1 MSMNINNLPAQH
13 LIPFFLVTE
22 LHASFRIHSAC
33 VIWVDLTSPL
43 ARKACDPGPSHKQN
57 PSPNH
62 RNGLDGLTDV
72 AEDVK
77 TDRSRISMG
86 FPGGI
91 VVKNLPA
98 NAGDSRDTSLI
109 PGLGRS
115 LGGRHGNP
123 LQYSCLENP
132 HGQSSLAGYGP

>member
-1 MSMNINNLPAQH
+1 MTQ
-13 LIPFFLVTE
+13 
-22 LHASFRIHSAC
+22 
-33 VIWVDLTSPL
+33 
-43 ARKACDPGPSHKQN
+43 GQSHKQN

-77 TDRSRISMG
+77 MDRSRLSMS
-86 FPGGI
+86 FPGGR
-91 VVKNLPA
+91 VVKNPPA
-98 NAGDSRDTSLI
+98 SAGDSRDTGLI

-123 LQYSCLENP
+123 PQYSCLETP
-132 HGQSSLAGYGP
+132 HGQSRLAGYSP

>member
-1 MSMNINNLPAQH
+1 MNINNLPAQH
-13 LIPFFLVTE
+13 VLRFFLVTE
-22 LHASFRIHSAC
+22 HHVSFRIHSAC

-72 AEDVK
+72 AKDVK
-77 TDRSRISMG
+77 MDRSRISIG

-98 NAGDSRDTSLI
+98 DAGD
-109 PGLGRS
+109 
-115 LGGRHGNP
+115 
-123 LQYSCLENP
+123 
-132 HGQSSLAGYGP
+132 A

>member
-1 MSMNINNLPAQH
+1 MNINNLPAQH
-13 LIPFFLVTE
+13 VLRFFLVTE
-22 LHASFRIHSAC
+22 HHVSFRIHSAC

-72 AEDVK
+72 AKDVK
-77 TDRSRISMG
+77 MDRSRISIG

-98 NAGDSRDTSLI
+98 NSGATGEAGSI
-109 PGLGRS
+109 PGFGKS
-115 LGGRHGNP
+115 PGGGNGYL
-123 LQYSCLENP
+123 LQYSCLEKSMNRGAWRAIV
-132 HGQSSLAGYGP
+132 HRI

>member
-1 MSMNINNLPAQH
+1 MNINNLPAQH
-13 LIPFFLVTE
+13 VLPFFLVRE
-22 LHASFRIHSAC
+22 RHVSFRIHSAC

-77 TDRSRISMG
+77 MDRSIISMG

-91 VVKNLPA
+91 VVKNPPA

-115 LGGRHGNP
+115 LG
-123 LQYSCLENP
+123 
-132 HGQSSLAGYGP
+132 